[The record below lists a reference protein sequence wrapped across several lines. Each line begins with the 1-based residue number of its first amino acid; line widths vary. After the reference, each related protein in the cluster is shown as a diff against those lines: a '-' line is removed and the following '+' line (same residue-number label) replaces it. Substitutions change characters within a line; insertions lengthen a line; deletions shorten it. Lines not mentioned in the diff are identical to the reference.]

1 MKIFQDLILKYMH
14 QFKKLD
20 VWNRSVDLAV
30 EIYSLTKSF
39 PSEEKY
45 GIISQMRRCSV
56 SISSNIA
63 EGAGRNTDGEF
74 VHFLGIA
81 EGSANELETQTIIS
95 FRLGYIQKID
105 LEKIESFIAE
115 IKNKIFKLKQS
126 LLK

>member
-1 MKIFQDLILKYMH
+1 MKIFPDLILKYMH

-45 GIISQMRRCSV
+45 GIVSQMRRCSV

-74 VHFLGIA
+74 IHFLGIA
-81 EGSANELETQTIIS
+81 EGSANELETQAIIS
-95 FRLGYIQKID
+95 SRLGYIQKID
-105 LEKIESFIAE
+105 LEKIESFIGE
-115 IKNKIFKLKQS
+115 IKNKIFKLKRS

>member
-1 MKIFQDLILKYMH
+1 MH

-45 GIISQMRRCSV
+45 GIVSQMRRCSV

-74 VHFLGIA
+74 IHFLGIA
-81 EGSANELETQTIIS
+81 EGSANELETQAIIS
-95 FRLGYIQKID
+95 SRLGYIQKID
-105 LEKIESFIAE
+105 LEKIESFIGE
-115 IKNKIFKLKQS
+115 IKNKIFKLKRS